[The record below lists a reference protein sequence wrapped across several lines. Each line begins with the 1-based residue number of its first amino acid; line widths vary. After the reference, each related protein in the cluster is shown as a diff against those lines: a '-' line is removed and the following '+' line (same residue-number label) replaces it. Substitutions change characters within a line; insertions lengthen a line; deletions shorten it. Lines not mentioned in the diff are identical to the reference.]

1 MAELR
6 RALGRWDLTAIGV
19 NQVIGAAIFI
29 LPADVARLIGAWGPL
44 AFLAVGLLST
54 CIALCFA
61 EVGSRFDRTGGPY
74 LPARAAFGRFVGF
87 EVGWMMWFTRVS
99 SQASVANGLALALAF
114 YYAPLADGLW
124 RSAIITMLT
133 LVLTGINLVGV
144 KQSSWVVNGLT
155 IGKLVPL
162 VMFIATGIWFIDRA
176 HWSAMPPVTG
186 QQIGAAAL
194 LLIFAYGGY
203 EVTGV
208 LAGEAANPKRDVPF
222 AFVMTLLIVATVMT
236 LASVT
241 ATGLLPNLAESRT
254 PIADGAALVLGATG
268 AFIVSLGSSMSMA
281 GNNMGQILNGSR
293 SLFALAENGDLPR
306 WFARVHPDYRTPEN
320 AILFTAVI
328 ALALAL
334 TGSFVFLAAVS
345 AVARLVMY
353 LAVCLS
359 TLVLRRRKPN
369 DEMGPALFTI
379 PLGPV
384 VPILATVVAGGILF
398 GATAEQLAAGAAALV
413 AGALLF
419 ALARRGQSRL
429 QTSG

>member
-1 MAELR
+1 
-6 RALGRWDLTAIGV
+6 
-19 NQVIGAAIFI
+19 
-29 LPADVARLIGAWGPL
+29 
-44 AFLAVGLLST
+44 
-54 CIALCFA
+54 
-61 EVGSRFDRTGGPY
+61 
-74 LPARAAFGRFVGF
+74 
-87 EVGWMMWFTRVS
+87 MMWFTRVS

-124 RSAIITMLT
+124 RSAIVTVLT

-144 KQSSWVVNGLT
+144 RQSSWVVNALT

-162 VMFIATGIWFIDRA
+162 AMFIAAGIWVVNPS
-176 HWSAMPPVTG
+176 HWSVMPDVTQ

-208 LAGEAANPKRDVPF
+208 LAGEADNPKRDVPF

-254 PIADGAALVLGATG
+254 PIADGAALVLGAAG
-268 AFIVSLGSSMSMA
+268 AFIVSIGSSLSMA

-306 WFARVHPDYRTPEN
+306 WFARVHPDDRTPEN
-320 AILFTAVI
+320 AILFTAVV

-359 TLVLRRRKPN
+359 TLVLRRRQP
-369 DEMGPALFTI
+369 DAEMGPALFTI

-384 VPILATVVAGGILF
+384 VPILATLVAGGILF
-398 GATAEQLAAGAAALV
+398 GATTQQLAAGGAALA
-413 AGALLF
+413 AGAILF
-419 ALARRGQSRL
+419 AVARRG
-429 QTSG
+429 